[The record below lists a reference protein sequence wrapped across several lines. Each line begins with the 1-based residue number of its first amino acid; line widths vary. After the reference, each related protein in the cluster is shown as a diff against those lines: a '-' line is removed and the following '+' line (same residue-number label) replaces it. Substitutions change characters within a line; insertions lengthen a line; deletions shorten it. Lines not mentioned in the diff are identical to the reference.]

1 MFESIKTKLTS
12 VKFTNAVSDIWD
24 SLGNFVQNFDTSNN
38 SVRLLSL
45 ILITITFSLFIIMTL
60 FIYIKSIVSLIKE
73 DNYSVDAGKEKKEL
87 EEEEI
92 AAKIETDKKEESD
105 KQTREKEFEENKNKE
120 NEFQKQQDQDKQRER
135 QQKFVEDEQIHERQR
150 LEESKFK
157 EEELSKNKAQKE
169 EELRTQ
175 EKTKNNR
182 ELFVDLDWKKEAQN
196 TIEASVASAS
206 LSTDF
211 LQYKQSKK
219 SFDELTGLIID
230 MLSRGV
236 NNLKIAQT
244 IMFRSQGEV
253 SEEQALQIISSIDE
267 FINLCNKKKFKSLI
281 EKGELPTERDALYN
295 LARGDNTPTLALLE
309 ALMEN
314 SIETSNIV
322 GNGPRKDALFR
333 EVSDLSCTFG
343 SIASMNDV
351 HLATGSFELSV
362 ELNPSNVL
370 AWSRVADM
378 YSKASST
385 NKAVWAYHKVIDLAD
400 EEMHPEQLANANK
413 ALSEYYYDQGNSL
426 QAAKMYNSAKQFYD
440 SIGINRNLDRQELDV
455 IEIIENSQDENI
467 DSAITK
473 LLGRSREI

>member
-1 MFESIKTKLTS
+1 MFENIKTKLTS

-73 DNYSVDAGKEKKEL
+73 DNYRVDAGKDKKDI
-87 EEEEI
+87 EEESEL
-92 AAKIETDKKEESD
+92 ADKIESDKKEESD
-105 KQTREKEFEENKNKE
+105 KLTREKEREEKQKDEKEVKEEQEKEQQREKLQKLFEDERFLEKQKKDEKENKLREEERSKE
-120 NEFQKQQDQDKQRER
+120 KAK
-135 QQKFVEDEQIHERQR
+135 EDETLTPH
-150 LEESKFK
+150 
-157 EEELSKNKAQKE
+157 
-169 EELRTQ
+169 
-175 EKTKNNR
+175 EKTK
-182 ELFVDLDWKKEAQN
+182 ESFVDLDWKKGAQN
-196 TIEASVASAS
+196 TFEASIATAS

-211 LQYKQSKK
+211 LQYKQNKK

-244 IMFRSQGEV
+244 VMFRSQGEV

-267 FINLCNKKKFKSLI
+267 FINLCNKKKFKNLI
-281 EKGELPTERDALYN
+281 ENGNLPTERDALYN

-322 GNGPRKDALFR
+322 GNGPRRDNLFR

-343 SIASMNDV
+343 SIASINDI
-351 HLATGSFELSV
+351 HLATGSFELSI
-362 ELNPSNVL
+362 ELNPTNVL

-400 EEMHPEQLANANK
+400 EEMQPEQLANANK

-440 SIGINRNLDRQELDV
+440 SIGINRNLDRQEMDI
-455 IEIIENSQDENI
+455 IEIIENSQSENI